1 MRVQLLVCMASP
13 EKTWEAGEFWEVE
26 AAEGARMVEAGVAI
40 LAPSQALPPVAEV
53 SEAKAPEQPE
63 AKAAKKREKR

>member
-1 MRVQLLVCMASP
+1 MRVQLLVCMTSP
-13 EKTWEAGEFWEVE
+13 EKTWEAGEFWDVD
-26 AAEGARMVEAGVAI
+26 AAEGARMVDAGVAI
-40 LAPSQALPPVAEV
+40 PVPSQTRTPAAEA